1 MGLLNRRL
9 KAASSYPFSTQMA
22 DMPCASGVVSS
33 SGPATCNK
41 VGAFTSSEGGW
52 LLASFMGSLGTKFLL
67 ALKGDAKSENL
78 AVEGQITVDSSAPH
92 NKLQNATA
100 RFVELNGS
108 RP

>member
-1 MGLLNRRL
+1 MRCVG
-9 KAASSYPFSTQMA
+9 
-22 DMPCASGVVSS
+22 GVANSFGS
-33 SGPATCNK
+33 ATCNK
-41 VGAFTSSEGGW
+41 DGAFIWSEGGR
-52 LLASFMGSLGTKFLL
+52 LLASSMGSLGTKFLF

-78 AVEGQITVDSSAPH
+78 AVEGQTTVDSLAPH

>member
-9 KAASSYPFSTQMA
+9 KAAGNYPLSTQLA
-22 DMPCASGVVSS
+22 DMRCASGVASS

-41 VGAFTSSEGGW
+41 VGAFIWSEGGR
-52 LLASFMGSLGTKFLL
+52 LLASFMGSLGTKRFL
-67 ALKGDAKSENL
+67 ALKGNAKSENL

>member
-9 KAASSYPFSTQMA
+9 KAAGNYPLSTQLA
-22 DMPCASGVVSS
+22 DMRCASGVASS
-33 SGPATCNK
+33 PGPATCNK

-78 AVEGQITVDSSAPH
+78 AVEGQTTVDSLAPH

>member
-9 KAASSYPFSTQMA
+9 KAAGNYPLSTQLA
-22 DMPCASGVVSS
+22 DMRCASGVASS
-33 SGPATCNK
+33 PGPATCNK
-41 VGAFTSSEGGW
+41 VGAFTWSEVGR
-52 LLASFMGSLGTKFLL
+52 LLASFMGSLGTKSFL

-78 AVEGQITVDSSAPH
+78 AVEGRLTVDSSKPH

>member
-1 MGLLNRRL
+1 MINRRL
-9 KAASSYPFSTQMA
+9 KAAGNYPFSTQLA
-22 DMPCASGVVSS
+22 DMRCVGGVANSFGS
-33 SGPATCNK
+33 ATYNK
-41 VGAFTSSEGGW
+41 DGAFIWSEGGR
-52 LLASFMGSLGTKFLL
+52 LLASSMGSLGTKFLF

-100 RFVELNGS
+100 RFVELTGS

>member
-9 KAASSYPFSTQMA
+9 KAARSYPFSTQMA
-22 DMPCASGVVSS
+22 DMRCASGVASS

-41 VGAFTSSEGGW
+41 VGAFIWSEGGR
-52 LLASFMGSLGTKFLL
+52 LLASFMGSLGTKLFL
-67 ALKGDAKSENL
+67 ALTGNAKSENF
-78 AVEGQITVDSSAPH
+78 AVEGQAKVDSSAPH

-100 RFVELNGS
+100 RFVELTGS

>member
-9 KAASSYPFSTQMA
+9 KAARSYPFSTQIA
-22 DMPCASGVVSS
+22 DMPCASGVASS

-92 NKLQNATA
+92 NKLQNATT